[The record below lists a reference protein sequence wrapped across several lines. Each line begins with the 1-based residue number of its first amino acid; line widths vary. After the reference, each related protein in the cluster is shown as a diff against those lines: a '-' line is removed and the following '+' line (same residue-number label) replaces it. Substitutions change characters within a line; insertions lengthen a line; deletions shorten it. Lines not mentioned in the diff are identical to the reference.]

1 MSSIIPQYD
10 GRSNIYT
17 YMAWQLITDTSSD
30 QYKLREDAGQNF
42 DSEGF
47 GRIGD
52 AYVIACTSTFG
63 NIGDY
68 ITWTLADGSKL
79 KTIVGDEKSQQD
91 ENCNAWGHIEGNSI
105 SIIEFVVDKNTWYTN
120 PMHAN
125 PGTATCHPEWAGII
139 SLAENT
145 GNYWTGNNAVNTSTG
160 KIAYVTCD
168 RYLDSAEPVTAYY
181 VGANV
186 GGYIFFNDFRF
197 FRCLN
202 DGTLPSVLHRGSN
215 TYWTDTNEIANIK
228 VNITD
233 LNSLVNG
240 GNNGAGSAAGNAQVE
255 QAVRWMVEKANSG
268 SITYSNDNRWGPTSY
283 DCSSFVISAFRNAGF
298 TIDANTTF
306 DMIPGFEAAGFVWH
320 PATSSKRLEAK
331 YLQRGDILLNIE
343 NHTQVYIG
351 GNYDVNCGS
360 TPARVKPHVDY
371 YEYKHASYNGWDGY
385 LRYGK

>member
-30 QYKLREDAGQNF
+30 QYKLREAAGQNF

-105 SIIEFVVDKNTWYTN
+105 SIIEFVVDKNTWYTS

-125 PGTATCHPEWAGII
+125 PGTSTCHPEWAGII

-145 GNYWTGNNAVNTSTG
+145 GNYWTGNNAANTSMG

-168 RYLDSAEPVTAYY
+168 RYLDSTKPVTAYY

-186 GGYIFFNDFRF
+186 GDYIFFNDFRF
-197 FRCLN
+197 FRCLK

-371 YEYKHASYNGWDGY
+371 YEYKNASYNGWDGY